1 MNLGLKYDNIP
12 LPQKVSDMLEQDFW
26 IINNVSPLM
35 VKAVTSP
42 VKFSAYTSIF
52 VSKGSCSADIN
63 LIKYKITAPAIVNIS
78 SSHIMQPY
86 DISEDFCASFIVM
99 STRMRDAVVS
109 HIADLSFISRI
120 AHTPVTM
127 LTPESALYVSS
138 LYNNLM
144 EISADDTIEHPFH
157 TILYTLLAFFY
168 RCGKKCYNQLMEQSV
183 PHFANHTVEKFLRL
197 VQENFRK
204 VRFLDYY
211 ADRLELTPKHLSRII
226 KQHTGFTAVEWINR
240 YVILEAKVMLSSTN
254 MNVQQIA
261 EELNFP
267 SQSFFGK
274 YFKKA
279 TGLSPKDFRNA

>member
-1 MNLGLKYDNIP
+1 MNLGLKYDNIQ

-35 VKAVTSP
+35 VKAITSP

-86 DISEDFCASFIVM
+86 DISEDFCASFVVM
-99 STRMRDAVVS
+99 SARMRDAIVS
-109 HIADLSFISRI
+109 HIADLSLISRI
-120 AHTPVTM
+120 AHTPVT
-127 LTPESALYVSS
+127 LLNDETCGPVAELYA
-138 LYNNLM
+138 NLM
-144 EISADDTIEHPFH
+144 SISADTSIEHPFH

-168 RCGKKCYNQLMEQSV
+168 RWGKTCYNHPKGYSH

-204 VRFLDYY
+204 ERFLDYY

-240 YVILEAKVMLSSTN
+240 YIILEAKVMLSSTN

-279 TGLSPKDFRNA
+279 TGVSPKDFRNA